1 MEPFDLITSI
11 KMNYYRLSSGG
22 NDRQFEKRKTNEA
35 RERRVRERKFVE
47 NRWNK
52 GNKREIVCAIRSEFS
67 KSEREQIIGRE
78 RFTQNI
84 SNLDPSPSLS
94 KISFSCTRH
103 RRSNFRF
110 RRVTRLIYS
119 RFRGTF
125 LVESAGK
132 FFKILRVNCVN
143 IGMERGKKISA

>member
-1 MEPFDLITSI
+1 M
-11 KMNYYRLSSGG
+11 
-22 NDRQFEKRKTNEA
+22 
-35 RERRVRERKFVE
+35 
-47 NRWNK
+47 
-52 GNKREIVCAIRSEFS
+52 CAIRSEFS